1 MTRTASAPLA
11 GFDGHDHRYRWSCRA
26 EEARD
31 ASPDLK
37 GPAHQSLGLTAPYPA
52 IYRQSVVSEELFS
65 Y

>member
-37 GPAHQSLGLTAPYPA
+37 GPPHQSLGLTLVSS
-52 IYRQSVVSEELFS
+52 QHLLHSVTEQLFGDH
-65 Y
+65 